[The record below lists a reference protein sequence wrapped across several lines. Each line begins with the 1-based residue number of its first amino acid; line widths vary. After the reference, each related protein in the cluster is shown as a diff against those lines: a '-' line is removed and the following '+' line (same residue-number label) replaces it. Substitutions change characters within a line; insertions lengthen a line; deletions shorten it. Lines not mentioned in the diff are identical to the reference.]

1 MAKIIID
8 ITNEDEEFETFV
20 KIRKVEKNE
29 EPKIKDERRH
39 ERRAAIA
46 FPLSIKKFS
55 DSCRMR
61 YSFWRILA
69 EDGFRSSDKAI
80 SSERAR

>member
-46 FPLSIKKFS
+46 SKH
-55 DSCRMR
+55 
-61 YSFWRILA
+61 
-69 EDGFRSSDKAI
+69 RSW
-80 SSERAR
+80 